1 MFSRHRK
8 YCAPDDMDYKASL
21 DTLAKVMTAGVF
33 VLFFGIGL
41 MSVYAIRDAAGD
53 RTTLL
58 IHGGV
63 LVMFVAIFL
72 GSWLYAPQSYTLDT
86 TALSINRPIGK
97 VVINRSSIKEA
108 RLIGEGELK
117 STIRTFGNGGLFGYY
132 GKYYNATIGHM
143 TWYLTQPKNR
153 ILIVTTEGKKIVIS
167 PDDAGLV
174 DNLKR

>member
-1 MFSRHRK
+1 
-8 YCAPDDMDYKASL
+8 MDYKASL
-21 DTLAKVMTAGVF
+21 DTLAKVMTTGIF
-33 VLFFGIGL
+33 ILFAGIGL
-41 MSVYAIRDAAGD
+41 SSINAIWHAAGD
-53 RTTLL
+53 RTTIL
-58 IHGGV
+58 IHGSV
-63 LVMFVAIFL
+63 LFLFVAILL
-72 GSWLYAPQSYTLDT
+72 GSWLFAPQSYTLDT

-97 VVINRSSIKEA
+97 VIINRSSIQEA
-108 RLIGEGELK
+108 RMIDEGELK
-117 STIRTFGNGGLFGYY
+117 GTIRTFGNGGLFGYY